1 MNTSLIITE
10 RLILREFQ
18 NSDLNAIH
26 HFAFDEQICEHL
38 TWGPNTLEQTQS
50 WLNATI
56 DSYNT
61 NPRSEFS
68 LAVTQK
74 DSHLLIGTCLLTI
87 SNDENSEGEIGYTIK
102 KEEWKKGYATEVT
115 SALIKFGFETL
126 NLHRISA
133 TTSPLNIASQSV
145 LKKSGMKQVGHLQ
158 KHLLQRGQWRDS
170 LLYAILKEEWIKNN
184 E

>member
-1 MNTSLIITE
+1 MDPISIITK
-10 RLILREFQ
+10 RLILRKFET
-18 NSDLNAIH
+18 SDLDAIH
-26 HFAFDEQICEHL
+26 HFASDEQICEHL

-74 DSHLLIGTCLLTI
+74 DSHLLIGTCLLTT
-87 SNDENSEGEIGYTIK
+87 DENSEGEIGYTIK

-126 NLHRISA
+126 NLRRISA